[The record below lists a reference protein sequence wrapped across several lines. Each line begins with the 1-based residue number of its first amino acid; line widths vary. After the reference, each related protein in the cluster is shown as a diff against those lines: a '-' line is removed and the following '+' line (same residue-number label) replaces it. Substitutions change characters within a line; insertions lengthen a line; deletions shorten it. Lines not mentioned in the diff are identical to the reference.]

1 MIGCDSYQ
9 NFDIRRDEI
18 VKSYG
23 IRLSDEDI
31 QKILPYCNALEYEK
45 YRNKEMSTSDEGY
58 IGYRDEVTMY
68 FTAITDS
75 YIPKIE
81 LPMEYYYDR
90 AHEWP
95 SERLYRFLVEN
106 YLDGNKIEELKGWG
120 PNWGGFSLF
129 WRPFEK
135 AQIVPANKFIS
146 YCKRIIFCCILFYK
160 GENK

>member
-1 MIGCDSYQ
+1 MEKPIYFAKVQFDEVLYWSISSRVLLNIPQKELSYQ

-31 QKILPYCNALEYEK
+31 QKILPYCNALEFEK

-58 IGYRDEVTMY
+58 IGYMDEVTMY

-129 WRPFEK
+129 WRPF
-135 AQIVPANKFIS
+135 
-146 YCKRIIFCCILFYK
+146 
-160 GENK
+160 